1 MGETAP
7 RDQADTRGVDTTSS
21 AEAGTDWTGVGQD
34 RSPIRPLDDATFE
47 LRLRLLS
54 ERAESLTR
62 LRRAF
67 TDQPSH
73 GQQLPRDPEPASRP
87 RR

>member
-7 RDQADTRGVDTTSS
+7 RGQADTRGVDTTSP
-21 AEAGTDWTGVGQD
+21 AETGTDWTGVGQD
-34 RSPIRPLDDATFE
+34 RSPIQPLNDATFDM
-47 LRLRLLS
+47 RMRLLS

-73 GQQLPRDPEPASRP
+73 GQ
-87 RR
+87 